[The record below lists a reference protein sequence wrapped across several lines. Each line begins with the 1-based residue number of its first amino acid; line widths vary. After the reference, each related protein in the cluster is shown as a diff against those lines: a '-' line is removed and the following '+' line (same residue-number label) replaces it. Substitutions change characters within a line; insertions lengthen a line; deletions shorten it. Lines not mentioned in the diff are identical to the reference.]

1 MRTAR
6 APYAV
11 TSGGGTMLIPPGG
24 SHTAMVA
31 FTPTAPG
38 TFKLTMTVNS
48 SDPRKPVATVKLK
61 GKSR

>member
-1 MRTAR
+1 
-6 APYAV
+6 
-11 TSGGGTMLIPPGG
+11 MLIPPGG